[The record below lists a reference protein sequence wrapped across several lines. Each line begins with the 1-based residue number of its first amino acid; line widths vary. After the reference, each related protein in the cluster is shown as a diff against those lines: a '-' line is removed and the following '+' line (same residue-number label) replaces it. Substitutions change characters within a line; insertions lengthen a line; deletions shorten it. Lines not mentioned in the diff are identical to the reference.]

1 MRGAGLY
8 ASYRV
13 DGGDYA
19 EGQGHSRGEEDS
31 DGMGWTGGCD
41 NGAGHHS
48 HAEVGDGQGQFTNS
62 HGIHGRIERRCQM
75 AEHEQR
81 DNSGV
86 LFKNTTKS
94 EGGSN
99 ANPKWPDYTGSIRV
113 AGVDYR
119 LAAWV
124 KESQKGKF
132 LTMSVTPKD
141 GQWQAGQ
148 RAQQEDRGADLF

>member
-1 MRGAGLY
+1 
-8 ASYRV
+8 
-13 DGGDYA
+13 
-19 EGQGHSRGEEDS
+19 
-31 DGMGWTGGCD
+31 
-41 NGAGHHS
+41 
-48 HAEVGDGQGQFTNS
+48 
-62 HGIHGRIERRCQM
+62 M

-86 LFKNTTKS
+86 LFKNFKKA
-94 EGGSN
+94 EGGHDN
-99 ANPKWPDYTGSIRV
+99 WPDYNGSIRV

-119 LAAWV
+119 LAAWI
-124 KESQKGKF
+124 KEGQKGKF